1 MTLRSETGF
10 RTGFSRIFCSLEI
23 NRKLG
28 LVWMS
33 RQAAWLQYLIL
44 NFNTGSTYLTKS
56 LFKSN
61 LPERFFYGNGP

>member
-1 MTLRSETGF
+1 MTLRSETSF
-10 RTGFSRIFCSLEI
+10 RTGFTRIFCYLGI

-44 NFNTGSTYLTKS
+44 NFNTGSTYLRKS
-56 LFKSN
+56 LFISN
-61 LPERFFYGNGP
+61 SPGRVFYDNCT